1 MSRTDLF
8 KPKAEGSID
17 FSVQDI
23 NKLASAI
30 RREPLV
36 KEDEKSDK
44 QDEQKAVVKK
54 SEEFEKLVD
63 DDSDG

>member
-23 NKLASAI
+23 NKLAAAI
-30 RREPLV
+30 RREPLTKDMLGNK
-36 KEDEKSDK
+36 KEEAEKEV
-44 QDEQKAVVKK
+44 QDISTNV
-54 SEEFEKLVD
+54 EKLTD
-63 DDSDG
+63 DADE